1 MRLLRV
7 RGAGLASLADPFEI
21 DLTTPAIQNAG
32 LFMISGH
39 TGAGKSTI
47 LDAIALALFDE
58 FPRLEGSDAD
68 QNIGVAT
75 GKLEKA
81 NAPSA
86 ILSRGLAQGYA
97 EVEFRGADGFT
108 YRARWE
114 IHRARKKAAG
124 DLQNSVRSLV
134 RLDDGGEHAIG
145 GTKKEVA
152 ARILEVLGLTYDQ
165 FTRTV
170 LLAQNRFD
178 AFLTAAD
185 KDRAE
190 LLEKITGDDLYARIS
205 KYVYRTTSQKHQAIE
220 GLTQQAGTLQF
231 LSAEDLAR
239 MSAEQETLQAQVAA
253 TKLEEQAL
261 IQEKSWWESEQRL
274 LAECADSTTAH
285 QETLK
290 AHGALEALRNELAQ
304 TRKALPL
311 LPMITELDDARDH
324 ALAAQNGRDAAQASL
339 SASQTLKSERNT
351 ATKSAEAACS
361 AAEQAVV
368 GFKQAW
374 SEATE
379 LDRAI
384 QATRTTADRLDEE
397 HKTALH
403 QHRQLALEHTALAQ
417 ELLQLQQTKT
427 EAQLVLEQHAS
438 SLPLLAR
445 RDECNRAFAKRRQC
459 ERTVLDLQKCLQET
473 RDGFDQISARAN
485 SFSEGRAK
493 TEADLAK
500 IDELVGPL
508 RARHVPGRIH
518 NLNARCLDLVKHQSK
533 LESLENTGTRLRSAT
548 SDLEQTKTE
557 LTCCDRTRREA
568 QQSSEKCELEHPLLA
583 ARLDEIKTS
592 INAVSLAL
600 HEDASR
606 LRAQLIPGMAC
617 PVCGSIEH
625 PNFDNDIQAT
635 VAPLRE
641 RQQLIEVQLADLRT
655 KRSEAKAALSTNET
669 TRATLENKLSGC
681 ITQLNTAQD
690 RWRSECEGLPEKLR
704 LVCSLLTP
712 DDVAALDQIAALR
725 KDLANELS
733 ALSVEIESERKHEAT
748 LAATEQQLIAAT
760 QAWDKQRADAE
771 ALQLELSTATS
782 SVRVEETKLAAAHH
796 NLQQTTSELSLLLAP
811 LAFDTSIQTTD
822 LSAIENTF
830 GALMDKL
837 ASSTAADRAAQEQ
850 INTLSPR
857 LAVAQAKLEHA
868 AQASSAAQSARD
880 SASEDLK
887 RLLTDRA
894 ALLGGEA
901 TEIHRERHT
910 ELHAKR
916 VMEHRALQQKL
927 AEAEVALASARATL
941 EHREAALAT
950 ANDRRERASNT
961 LTEALA
967 LYAFSEVEV
976 RDFAARD
983 SAWIEQADLTIR
995 DADVAVAYAN
1005 TRFERAKQALQD
1017 HQLTPRPNRALQ
1029 AIVDELAAL
1038 RQRCEVA
1045 AGTIGEISALI
1056 ERDRQERVRHEGLLT
1071 KIEEARRAAAPWD
1084 AVNTA
1089 IGSAEGD
1096 KFRRFAQGH
1105 TLGVLL
1111 DLANEQLRLLSP
1123 RYRLARAPGSDLGIQ
1138 VIDQDMADEVRGI
1151 RSLSGGERFLV
1162 SLAMALALST
1172 LGAGKALIETLFIDE
1187 GFGSLDPESL
1197 DMALEGLEFL
1207 RSQGRLIG
1215 VISHVEAMRDR
1226 IPVQLVVHKKGAGR
1240 STVSLYNHG

>member
-7 RGAGLASLADPFEI
+7 RGAGLASLVDPFEV
-21 DLTTPAIQNAG
+21 DLTTPAITDAG

-68 QNIGVAT
+68 QNIGLAN

-86 ILSRGLAQGYA
+86 ILSRGLAHGYA
-97 EVEFRGADGFT
+97 EVEFCGADGCN

-114 IHRARKKAAG
+114 VHRARKKASG

-134 RLDDGGEHAIG
+134 RLDNGGEHAFG
-145 GTKKEVA
+145 GTKKEVSA
-152 ARILEVLGLTYDQ
+152 KILEVLGLTYDQ

-220 GLTQQAGTLQF
+220 GLTQQAGNFQF
-231 LSAEDLAR
+231 LSVDDLAR
-239 MSAEQETLQAQVAA
+239 MSADQETLQVQVAA
-253 TKLEEQAL
+253 AKSEEQAL
-261 IQEKSWWESEQRL
+261 IQEKSWWESEQRI
-274 LAECADSTTAH
+274 LAECAASTTAH
-285 QETLK
+285 QEAVK
-290 AHGALEALRNELAQ
+290 AHGALEALRTELAQ

-311 LPMITELDDARDH
+311 LPMVTELDDARDH
-324 ALAAQNGRDAAQASL
+324 ALSAQKDRDTAQESFAACLSL
-339 SASQTLKSERNT
+339 QTEHVS
-351 ATKSAEAACS
+351 ATKAAEAACR
-361 AAEQAVV
+361 AAEQAIA

-374 SEATE
+374 NEATE

-384 QATRTTADRLDEE
+384 QTAKATTARLDEE
-397 HKTALH
+397 QKTTLH
-403 QHRQLALEHTALAQ
+403 QHRKSEEEHATLAQ
-417 ELLQLQQTKT
+417 EFRRLQQAKA

-445 RDECNRAFAKRRQC
+445 RDECSRAFAKRRQC
-459 ERTVLDLQKCLQET
+459 ERSVQELQE
-473 RDGFDQISARAN
+473 RIEDAESLLARISAREIVL
-485 SFSEGRAK
+485 SEDRAK
-493 TEADLAK
+493 AEADLAK
-500 IDELVGPL
+500 INELVGLL
-508 RARHVPGRIH
+508 RARHVTGHIH
-518 NLNARCLDLVKHQSK
+518 DLNDRCLDLVKHQAK
-533 LESLENTGTRLRSAT
+533 LESLENTCTRLRSAT
-548 SDLEQTKTE
+548 SDIEQTKSE
-557 LTCCDRTRREA
+557 LTRCERTRHEA
-568 QQSSEKCELEHPLLA
+568 QQTSEKCELEHPVLA
-583 ARLDEIKTS
+583 ARLDEIGAS

-606 LRAQLIPGMAC
+606 LRAQLTPGMAC

-625 PNFDNDIQAT
+625 PNIDNDIQAT
-635 VAPLRE
+635 LAPLRE
-641 RQQLIEVQLADLRT
+641 RQLSVEVQLADLRT
-655 KRSEAKAALSTNET
+655 KWAEAKVAWATTET
-669 TRATLENKLSGC
+669 TRATLENKLTGC
-681 ITQLNTAQD
+681 IIQLNTAQN

-704 LVCSLLTP
+704 LVCAPLTP
-712 DDVAALDQIAALR
+712 DDDAALDQIADLR
-725 KDLANELS
+725 NDLANELS
-733 ALSVEIESERKHEAT
+733 ALKVEIESERKHEAT
-748 LAATEQQLIAAT
+748 LAAAEQQLIAAT

-771 ALQLELSTATS
+771 ALQHELSAAKS
-782 SVRVEETKLAAAHH
+782 SLRVEETKLTAAHH
-796 NLQQTTSELSLLLAP
+796 NLQQTTSELSVLLAP
-811 LAFDTSIQTTD
+811 LAFDTSMQATD
-822 LSAIENTF
+822 LSAIESTF
-830 GALMDKL
+830 GALMDQL
-837 ASSTAADRAAQEQ
+837 ASSSAADIAAQEQ

-857 LAVAQAKLEHA
+857 LAVAQKTLEYA
-868 AQASSAAQSARD
+868 AQASSTAQNARD
-880 SASEDLK
+880 NASESLK

-894 ALLGGEA
+894 SLLGGEA
-901 TEIHRERHT
+901 TEIHRVRHT

-916 VMEHRALQQKL
+916 VEEHIALQQKL
-927 AEAEVALASARATL
+927 AETEVALASAKATL
-941 EHREAALAT
+941 AHREAALA
-950 ANDRRERASNT
+950 AAIDRRERTSIT
-961 LTEALA
+961 LAEALT

-976 RDFAARD
+976 RDFAARG
-983 SAWIEQADLTIR
+983 SGWIEQADLTIR
-995 DADVAVAYAN
+995 DADVAVASSS
-1005 TRFERAKQALQD
+1005 TRVERAQQALQN
-1017 HQLTPRPNRALQ
+1017 HQLTPRPKHAFQ
-1029 AIVDELAAL
+1029 VIVDEHAAL
-1038 RQRCEVA
+1038 RQRCEAA
-1045 AGTIGEISALI
+1045 AGKIGEFNALI
-1056 ERDRQERVRHEGLLT
+1056 ERDRLERVRHESLLA
-1071 KIEEARRAAAPWD
+1071 KIEEARRATAPWD
-1084 AVNTA
+1084 AVNAA

-1123 RYRLARAPGSDLGIQ
+1123 RYRLARAPGTDLGIQ
-1138 VIDQDMADEVRGI
+1138 VIDQDMADEMRGI

-1197 DMALEGLEFL
+1197 DMALEGLEAL

-1215 VISHVEAMRDR
+1215 VISHVEAMRER
-1226 IPVQLVVHKKGAGR
+1226 IPVQLVVQKKGAGR